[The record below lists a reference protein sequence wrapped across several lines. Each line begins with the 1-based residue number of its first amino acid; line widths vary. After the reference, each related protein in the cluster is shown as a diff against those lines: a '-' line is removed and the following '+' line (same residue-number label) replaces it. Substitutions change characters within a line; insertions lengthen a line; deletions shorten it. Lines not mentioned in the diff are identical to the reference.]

1 MQFLGLMAGLF
12 GLDILL
18 KGKIEA
24 GDKEDFPRDMEGTS
38 GKIRPVSYTHLW
50 NSPLHWNL
58 LFQVSSLLYR
68 GSPHATV
75 HTPPKSGAP

>member
-24 GDKEDFPRDMEGTS
+24 GDKEDFPRDMEGKMCIRDRYYLTAAGLGTGLGNSFPRS
-38 GKIRPVSYTHLW
+38 GSHRFSK
-50 NSPLHWNL
+50 
-58 LFQVSSLLYR
+58 
-68 GSPHATV
+68 A
-75 HTPPKSGAP
+75 

>member
-24 GDKEDFPRDMEGTS
+24 GDKEDFQGYGR
-38 GKIRPVSYTHLW
+38 
-50 NSPLHWNL
+50 NL
-58 LFQVSSLLYR
+58 R
-68 GSPHATV
+68 
-75 HTPPKSGAP
+75 